1 MRGFFR
7 AVRSA
12 FSWRSVRVFA
22 CSVTAACTLLMIS
35 CTGAPPRIAGI
46 YRMLSV
52 VDNRTLNARYEQ
64 LSFFVQAEDDDGF
77 SDISRLYLI
86 NDRNHLVWTLTPD
99 TWERRQDHNQQ
110 WIGSNDVIM
119 ADGSAFPRGEYRV
132 VLEDLAGSRDERT
145 FVLDQ
150 AALKTAALPFPG
162 LVVRDRS
169 VVVSGSFPTV
179 TVTALDPA
187 GSFTARHTV
196 SPGTVPISVITGR
209 TAEPERRLDLY
220 VHVFDEHDRVEL
232 VSGPYPY

>member
-1 MRGFFR
+1 MHAFLR
-7 AVRSA
+7 AARAAVCPLSA
-12 FSWRSVRVFA
+12 LRLWIAVAAA
-22 CSVTAACTLLMIS
+22 CSLLLVS
-35 CTGAPPRIAGI
+35 CSGAPPRIAGI

-99 TWERRQDHNQQ
+99 TWEHRQDHNQR

-119 ADGSAFPRGEYRV
+119 ADGSAFPRGEYRI

-150 AALKTAALPFPG
+150 ASLEPASLPFPT
-162 LVVRDRS
+162 LAVRDHS
-169 VVVSGSFPTV
+169 VAVSGRFGSV

-187 GSFTARHTV
+187 GSFAARREV

-209 TAEPERRLDLY
+209 TSEPGRRLDLY
-220 VHVFDEHDRVEL
+220 VHVFDERDRVEL
-232 VSGPYPY
+232 VSGPYPF